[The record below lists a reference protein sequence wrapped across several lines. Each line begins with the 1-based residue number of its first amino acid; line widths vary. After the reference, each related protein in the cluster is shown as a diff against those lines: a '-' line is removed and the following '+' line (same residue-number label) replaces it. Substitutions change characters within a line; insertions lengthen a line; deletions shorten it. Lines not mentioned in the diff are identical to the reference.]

1 MRKTSKRN
9 GTVHRKNFQKQNKL
23 PDALAPYSGKTS
35 RRNGEKIP
43 EGKRNF
49 QWHWNLTVKK
59 TSRRNGAL
67 QRKKLSEKQ
76 KLLFTSVQQILYFR

>member
-23 PDALAPYSGKTS
+23 LDALAPYSGKTS

-43 EGKRNF
+43 EEMGKKF
-49 QWHWNLTVKK
+49 QKEK
-59 TSRRNGAL
+59 ETSSGIGTL
-67 QRKKLSEKQ
+67 Q
-76 KLLFTSVQQILYFR
+76 